1 MDHSEHV
8 MIIFFQVNFE
18 HSQIPED
25 SLRMPEGTCVLTL
38 LFTVYSN
45 LKLSEILGM
54 TD

>member
-8 MIIFFQVNFE
+8 MIIFFQVNFQ
-18 HSQIPED
+18 HSQIPKD
-25 SLRMPEGTCVLTL
+25 PLTMPEGTCVLTP

-45 LKLSEILGM
+45 LKLSEILRV